1 MLHHAL
7 VKLGTRITVTGT
19 VARLTKERPNMAWTW
34 RYYEADG
41 SEPEGSDLPSESF
54 TSRGDA
60 ESWLGENW
68 RELAEGDV
76 ARVALWE
83 GEKKVYEMSL
93 EPVE

>member
-1 MLHHAL
+1 
-7 VKLGTRITVTGT
+7 
-19 VARLTKERPNMAWTW
+19 MAWTW

-41 SEPEGSDLPSESF
+41 SEPAESDLPSESF

-68 RELAEGDV
+68 RELVEGGVD
-76 ARVALWE
+76 RVALWE
-83 GEKKVYEMSL
+83 EEGKVYEMSL

>member
-1 MLHHAL
+1 
-7 VKLGTRITVTGT
+7 
-19 VARLTKERPNMAWTW
+19 MAWTW

-41 SEPEGSDLPSESF
+41 AGQPAEDLPSESF

-68 RELAEGDV
+68 QELAGGGV
-76 ARVALWE
+76 SRVSLLE
-83 GEKKVYEMSL
+83 DDREVYAMAL